1 MLVAP
6 SSLSW
11 RMDLLRL
18 VSVLL
23 AGLAG
28 RTLAEDERII
38 GGTVV
43 AGSERSSFSLILIS
57 HRECTYGRETTL
69 SYLLSV

>member
-6 SSLSW
+6 SSPLSW
-11 RMDLLRL
+11 LRL

-43 AGSERSSFSLILIS
+43 AGSERSSFSLIIILQCYS
-57 HRECTYGRETTL
+57 HWTIPWTKEI
-69 SYLLSV
+69 

>member
-1 MLVAP
+1 
-6 SSLSW
+6 
-11 RMDLLRL
+11 MDLRL
-18 VSVLL
+18 LSVLL

-43 AGSERSSFSLILIS
+43 AGSERSFFSVMIIIQCCSSLRLY
-57 HRECTYGRETTL
+57 CT
-69 SYLLSV
+69 VQ

>member
-11 RMDLLRL
+11 RMNLRL
-18 VSVLL
+18 LTVLL

-43 AGSERSSFSLILIS
+43 AGSERSSFSLIIILQ
-57 HRECTYGRETTL
+57 C
-69 SYLLSV
+69 